1 MHPNFADKSL
11 WEIVPNVPVLDEH
24 RLVDQGREIH
34 VDSARLQRIADNTN
48 RRFARTGDAV
58 ALIVGHTEDGQNAQ
72 ERPVVGWAK
81 DLRVGPFVDG
91 KKAIYA
97 DFYYRKSKANVVGDF
112 PRRSVELWLGKD
124 EIDPIAL
131 LGGTTPERDLGVVLK
146 YSRRAGKPVRVYR
159 RLFPESTVSNQ
170 HRPNGQPKR
179 VPARGQVRYELD
191 EDFDGDDAPPPI
203 DDTPAGANDAGQDM
217 ATFKAMLL
225 KLLPEIL
232 PEVLAQMG
240 VGDDAGMDGLG
251 MGGPGADDGMG
262 GMGGCPGPGC
272 PGCPGCQDMAG
283 GDMGAG
289 LPPGPGDG
297 EMSDDPEMDSRVEH
311 EGDPVKF
318 DAMGSGTNGFI
329 PSDQEC
335 DRMVSMSRDGR
346 RSSQRQ
352 TRPARSPAGDDAPVT
367 RVQYNRLLDRL
378 GQSEAEKA
386 VAMLESEGVDF
397 GSAED
402 KAAEIGLLAR
412 LSRMD
417 ADGGTDHFS
426 GQVEKCRR
434 MYKRQG
440 RQDQPADA
448 MPAYLRYG
456 RQPDRQP
463 DPVAAAHVTAAEVV
477 KFQRQ
482 MTRSLGRHVGW
493 AEAKSAYE
501 QKAAASTT
509 AVTQTR

>member
-1 MHPNFADKSL
+1 
-11 WEIVPNVPVLDEH
+11 
-24 RLVDQGREIH
+24 
-34 VDSARLQRIADNTN
+34 
-48 RRFARTGDAV
+48 
-58 ALIVGHTEDGQNAQ
+58 
-72 ERPVVGWAK
+72 
-81 DLRVGPFVDG
+81 
-91 KKAIYA
+91 
-97 DFYYRKSKANVVGDF
+97 
-112 PRRSVELWLGKD
+112 
-124 EIDPIAL
+124 
-131 LGGTTPERDLGVVLK
+131 
-146 YSRRAGKPVRVYR
+146 
-159 RLFPESTVSNQ
+159 
-170 HRPNGQPKR
+170 
-179 VPARGQVRYELD
+179 
-191 EDFDGDDAPPPI
+191 
-203 DDTPAGANDAGQDM
+203 
-217 ATFKAMLL
+217 
-225 KLLPEIL
+225 
-232 PEVLAQMG
+232 
-240 VGDDAGMDGLG
+240 
-251 MGGPGADDGMG
+251 
-262 GMGGCPGPGC
+262 
-272 PGCPGCQDMAG
+272 
-283 GDMGAG
+283 
-289 LPPGPGDG
+289 
-297 EMSDDPEMDSRVEH
+297 
-311 EGDPVKF
+311 
-318 DAMGSGTNGFI
+318 
-329 PSDQEC
+329 
-335 DRMVSMSRDGR
+335 MVSMSRDGR

-386 VAMLESEGVDF
+386 VAMLEGEGVDF

-440 RQDQPADA
+440 RQEQPADA

-482 MTRSLGRHVGW
+482 MARSLGRHVGW